1 MRALHPL
8 APASGLAPAGAA
20 VRLNRAGIS
29 RQDAP
34 AVPPAGGL
42 RAVPQAAP
50 AVPPSGG
57 REPDTAGMAAHRGLA
72 RGPHEPQRPGHLA
85 RLSPV
90 RAPRYRQSL
99 RGRRDDRPAGTRPSG
114 RTPER
119 RDGGPTSHRARDA
132 HPRHAD
138 CGSRM
143 RSTPGA
149 ALPIDLAGRHD
160 TQPTACL
167 RGRSVCRS
175 AGQPAQ
181 RPSRLPRAVRP
192 PRRHPRPLPALLP
205 LVQHPPRPLGPR
217 VADPRARAS
226 WPRPRPLRATR

>member
-8 APASGLAPAGAA
+8 APASRLAPAGSDCTPQPGWDLSP
-20 VRLNRAGIS
+20 RR
-29 RQDAP
+29 P

-90 RAPRYRQSL
+90 RAPRYRQPL

-149 ALPIDLAGRHD
+149 ALPVDLRAPRHTAD
-160 TQPTACL
+160 RLPPRTIRLPKRRSTRATTVPTAP
-167 RGRSVCRS
+167 RGS
-175 AGQPAQ
+175 AASKTPA
-181 RPSRLPRAVRP
+181 PT
-192 PRRHPRPLPALLP
+192 
-205 LVQHPPRPLGPR
+205 
-217 VADPRARAS
+217 ARAS
-226 WPRPRPLRATR
+226 SPGTTPSTATRASGC